1 MVSVFKCWIHSN
13 LQALIHKCAPFCLIG
28 SLILGNCLVV
38 SASSM
43 DIGRQLAIM
52 GVAKSE
58 TSQSVKAQAD
68 TLFRM
73 ARKELRAGNQDKA
86 VALLQQILTLDP
98 QYEKARTELAKLKSS
113 GASVEAVPSSI
124 STDNLSAEE
133 MLNVADAMLK
143 DGDYTGAES
152 ILLDAQKKAKTEK
165 EKKRVE
171 AYLNAIDKER
181 RESEKVRKD
190 VMDYNLSQLDS
201 CLQKGAIYL
210 ENNQYDKAE
219 IELQR
224 AKQLAPDDK
233 RVDQLLNQVY
243 AKRGAVKKQEMAG
256 QQVAAAQENRDKAAM
271 ADVIFREGVILYK
284 EGRVIDAVMKW
295 NNALQ
300 IFPDHTLAQ
309 TYLVNTETEYNQ
321 AMEAQ
326 KAAQAQA
333 AEDAEFEK
341 KLDQPIMQYSTEG
354 ESLDIKNVLSTLSK
368 ISGLNVVMGENLAGN
383 VAFEVKNTTVRE
395 VLNLLQK
402 QYGFVWHRDQGTVFV
417 EQGFETK
424 VFPLSEGQYKTI
436 ESILAD
442 PSVLEDSSKNLQA
455 ILYGPGDEFKVPGKQ
470 LYLNRNSQ
478 SLLVTDT
485 KANIRRV
492 EAFLKDMPVL
502 IEGKK
507 PVETRTYRLDKDIAK
522 EILEIVKL
530 VLYKGQGSY
539 DLKNPNRALYLEPNS
554 NVMIVI
560 DYPENIEEVE
570 KILSQNQ
577 ITQQLQEGKLE
588 AKQFTITDVDDVEST
603 PEALL
608 RREEFVGAIHDI
620 IDQMLY
626 GKEGRDAAKL
636 QGRMIVPNP
645 DRGTIDIVDTRE
657 NIRRVEN
664 YLSSVRGESTQDL
677 IIERYPI
684 EHVDVFSIADALAYV
699 FFDSQQSTRA
709 MFLSQNAF
717 QSIGSNEQGD
727 AVTDAGNLYEETSRN
742 RFNLTGGGGSTDL
755 LQFLAIRFYPDVN
768 TNSIVVLTPDQET
781 LDLVTRIISTFDKP
795 QRMIELETRAVRVSL
810 TDLRTI
816 NFDYALTDPFVDK
829 ISFNPEQM
837 QMDMDMSTSQANGLN
852 LGIHTFGRSRLDFLM
867 NLLESTSSFQLL
879 NAPKVLSVANPVDPP
894 LVFVGQQIPY
904 ADSADFDDNGDD
916 DPTNNRL
923 VVTFQRT
930 FVGSMLA
937 AIPFILNDDH
947 IYLELNPQIVEPG
960 ERLPVTIQGEVPE
973 GQEVPN
979 IGPLLLNQQY
989 LRTSVRLKNG
999 NTMVLGGLISE
1010 RESESKDSIPF
1021 FSKIPFLGNL
1031 FIDRRIEKEKFSTL
1045 YFIRARIIEPSM

>member
-1 MVSVFKCWIHSN
+1 MVSVFRCWINSN
-13 LQALIHKCAPFCLIG
+13 LQAHTHKILPLLIIG
-28 SLILGNCLVV
+28 GLLVGNCLAVP
-38 SASSM
+38 ASSM
-43 DIGRQLAIM
+43 NLGALPALASL
-52 GVAKSE
+52 AKSE

-68 TLFRM
+68 ALFKM
-73 ARKELRAGNQDKA
+73 ARKEMRAGNQDKA

-98 QYEKARTELAKLKSS
+98 QYKKAKEELAKLEGT
-113 GASVEAVPSSI
+113 GASVEANA
-124 STDNLSAEE
+124 STIAMDNLSASE
-133 MLNVADAMLK
+133 MLNVADAMIK
-143 DGDYTGAES
+143 DGDYAGAEA
-152 ILLDAQKKAKTEK
+152 ILLKAQSKVKTAE

-171 AYLNAIDKER
+171 AYLNAINKER
-181 RESEKVRKD
+181 DQSEKVRKE

-201 CLQKGAIYL
+201 YLQKGAIYL
-210 ENNQYDKAE
+210 ENDQFDKAE

-224 AKQLAPDDK
+224 AKMIAPDDK

-243 AKRGAVKKQEMAG
+243 SKRTGEKQQEMAQ
-256 QQVAAAQENRDKAAM
+256 QQVVVAQENKEKSAT
-271 ADVIFREGVILYK
+271 ADAIFREGVILYK
-284 EGRVIDAVMKW
+284 EGRVIEAVQKW
-295 NNALQ
+295 NQALQ
-300 IFPDHTLAQ
+300 VSPDHPMAQ
-309 TYLVNTETEYNQ
+309 TYLANTEMEYNQ
-321 AMEAQ
+321 AVEAQ
-326 KAAQAQA
+326 KAVEALA
-333 AEDAEFEK
+333 AEEAEFEK

-368 ISGLNVVMGENLAGN
+368 ISGLNVVMGENLAGK

-402 QYGFVWHRDQGTVFV
+402 QYGFVWKREKGTLFV

-424 VFPLSEGQYKTI
+424 IFPLTEGQYKTI

-442 PSVLEDSSKNLQA
+442 PTVLEDSSRNLRT
-455 ILYGPGDEFKVPGKQ
+455 ILYGPGDEFNVPGKE
-470 LYLNRNSQ
+470 LYLNRTSQ

-485 KANIRRV
+485 KSNIRRV

-502 IEGKK
+502 VKDKK

-522 EILEIVKL
+522 EIFEIVKL
-530 VLYKGQGSY
+530 VLYKGQGGY
-539 DLKNPNRALYLEPNS
+539 DLTNPNRALYLEPNS

-577 ITQQLQEGKLE
+577 ITQQLEEGRLE
-588 AKQFTITDVDDVEST
+588 AKQFTLTDVDDVEST

-608 RREEFVGAIHDI
+608 RREEFVGAINDI
-620 IDQMLY
+620 LDQMLY

-645 DRGTIDIVDTRE
+645 DRGTIDVVDTRE

-664 YLSSVRGESTQDL
+664 YLNSVRGESTQDL
-677 IIERYPI
+677 LIERYPI
-684 EHVDVFSIADALAYV
+684 MHVDVFTIADALAYV

-709 MFLSQNAF
+709 MYLSQNAF

-742 RFNLTGGGGSTDL
+742 RFNMTGGGGSTDL

-781 LDLVTRIISTFDKP
+781 LSLVNRIITTFDKP

-829 ISFNPEQM
+829 ISMNPEQM
-837 QMDMDMSTSQANGLN
+837 QMDVDMSTDSSSGLSM
-852 LGIHTFGRSRLDFLM
+852 GIHTFGRSRLDFLLS
-867 NLLESTSSFQLL
+867 LLESTSSFQLL

-904 ADSADFDDNGDD
+904 ADNADFDDNGDD

-923 VVTFQRT
+923 VVDFQRT

-960 ERLPVTIQGEVPE
+960 ERLPVTIQGEVTP
-973 GQEVPN
+973 GVEVPN

-999 NTMVLGGLISE
+999 STMVLGGLISE
-1010 RESESKDSIPF
+1010 RESESKEAVPLL
-1021 FSKIPFLGNL
+1021 SKIPFIGNL
-1031 FIDRRIEKEKFSTL
+1031 FVDRDIEREKFSTL
-1045 YFIRARIIEPSM
+1045 YFITARIIEPSL